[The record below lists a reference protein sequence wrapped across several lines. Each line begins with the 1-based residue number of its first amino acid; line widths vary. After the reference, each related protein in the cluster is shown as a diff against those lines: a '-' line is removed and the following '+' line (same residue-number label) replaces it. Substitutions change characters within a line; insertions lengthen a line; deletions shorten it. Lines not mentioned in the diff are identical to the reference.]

1 MSSTRNQ
8 LITKKNIKSLSRTG
22 SDLQI
27 THLSSRIAFLQTM
40 LFSLLIYNYYSA
52 SVVSA
57 RLSEPLEK
65 INDSLNELAKTSLK
79 FGAEPSLYFNLF
91 IKVDK

>member
-1 MSSTRNQ
+1 MFVYR
-8 LITKKNIKSLSRTG
+8 LIFIKCYFPG

-27 THLSSRIAFLQTM
+27 THVSSRIAFLQTM

-79 FGAEPSLYFNLF
+79 FGAEPSLYFNFF
-91 IKVDK
+91 IKVIFYNMIF